1 MQLCACPAA
10 TALTTIPAA
19 MCAES
24 FGQIQKVAFMRLKK
38 ADGTVNSFID
48 GSGTGIDKK
57 AAWTAKMALTD
68 GGKAVISPYIQA
80 PAQDGG
86 DARTFG
92 GGNETLGGV
101 EIVIGRNPMNFS
113 GVMRGVPQSIIKV
126 MKSLQCEAQGDNLGV
141 ILFDEN
147 GNIEAIKGS
156 TLVDTTATPTYFP
169 IPIRS
174 LFISDKAHGGLEAP
188 DSNNIS
194 WSFLPNY
201 SDDLGIVTPSDFKA
215 SPALR
220 IIPKTPMEPV
230 SVVRPEMM
238 VAAGEEM

>member
-1 MQLCACPAA
+1 MLANISIHFKSLKIMQLCACPAA

-19 MCAES
+19 TCAES

-80 PAQDGG
+80 PTQDGG

-147 GNIEAIKGS
+147 GNIEAIKKVTTG
-156 TLVDTTATPTYFP
+156 TPDTVEYMP

-174 LFISDKAHGGLEAP
+174 LFIGDKVHGGLEAP
-188 DSNNIS
+188 DNNAIS
-194 WSFLPNY
+194 WRFLPNY
-201 SDDLGIVTPSDFKA
+201 SDDLAIVQPDDFNPLTDLV
-215 SPALR
+215 PA
-220 IIPKTPMEPV
+220 T
-230 SVVRPEMM
+230 
-238 VAAGEEM
+238 

>member
-19 MCAES
+19 TCAES

-38 ADGTVNSFID
+38 ADGTVNSFVD

-80 PAQDGG
+80 PTQDGG

-147 GNIEAIKGS
+147 GNIEAIKKVTTG
-156 TLVDTTATPTYFP
+156 TPDTVEYMP

-174 LFISDKAHGGLEAP
+174 LFIGDKVHGGLEAP
-188 DSNNIS
+188 DNNAIS
-194 WSFLPNY
+194 WKFLPNY
-201 SDDLGIVTPSDFKA
+201 SDDLAIVQPDDFNPLTDLV
-215 SPALR
+215 PA
-220 IIPKTPMEPV
+220 TT
-230 SVVRPEMM
+230 
-238 VAAGEEM
+238 

>member
-19 MCAES
+19 TCAES
-24 FGQIQKVAFMRLKK
+24 FGQVQKIAFMRLKK

-80 PAQDGG
+80 PTQDGG

-101 EIVIGRNPMNFS
+101 EMVIGRNPMNFS

-147 GNIEAIKGS
+147 GNIEAIKK
-156 TLVDTTATPTYFP
+156 VTTGTPDVVEYMP

-174 LFISDKAHGGLEAP
+174 LFIGDKVHGGLEAP
-188 DSNNIS
+188 DNNAIS
-194 WSFLPNY
+194 WKFLPNY
-201 SDDLGIVTPSDFKA
+201 SDDLAIVQPDDFNPLTDLV
-215 SPALR
+215 PA
-220 IIPKTPMEPV
+220 TT
-230 SVVRPEMM
+230 
-238 VAAGEEM
+238 